1 MRNIDFANV
10 HLGVLDNSHRL
21 PPKIRLFVLFDNGN
35 YNAFGLRVTAFQKR
49 AKIISAAGLM
59 TSSGTKIS
67 THLSSE
73 AQIAMFSPQ
82 ITLRLSILHRS
93 EIRPIP
99 CYCWDEG
106 VFGHALFTYAIDPQ
120 ALSRAHMMGGKLIL
134 V

>member
-1 MRNIDFANV
+1 V

-21 PPKIRLFVLFDNGN
+21 PPKTRLFVLFGNGN
-35 YNAFGLRVTAFQKR
+35 YNAFGLRVTAFQTR

-59 TSSGTKIS
+59 TRSGTKIS

-73 AQIAMFSPQ
+73 ARIAMFSPQ

-106 VFGHALFTYAIDPQ
+106 VFGHALDIQWAAYIINGWRVRHASGQ
-120 ALSRAHMMGGKLIL
+120 MGQ
-134 V
+134 

>member
-1 MRNIDFANV
+1 V

-21 PPKIRLFVLFDNGN
+21 PPKTRLFVLFGNGN
-35 YNAFGLRVTAFQKR
+35 YNAFGLRVTAFQTR

-59 TSSGTKIS
+59 TRSGTKIS

-73 AQIAMFSPQ
+73 ARIAMFSPQ

-106 VFGHALFTYAIDPQ
+106 VFGHALTTAG
-120 ALSRAHMMGGKLIL
+120 R
-134 V
+134 